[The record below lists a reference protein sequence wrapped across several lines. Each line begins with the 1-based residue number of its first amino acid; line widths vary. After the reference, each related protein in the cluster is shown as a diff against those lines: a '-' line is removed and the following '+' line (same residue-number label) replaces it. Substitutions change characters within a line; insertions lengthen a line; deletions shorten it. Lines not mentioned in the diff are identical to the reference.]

1 MQSDRLLRK
10 SALLIIAIVAATS
23 LTTLPLIS
31 QSFQNPPPTSSVV
44 PHDMSTMS
52 DSNNNNTATNSTNNT
67 SSTNTNPTSS
77 SSISVADYDKM
88 KHCTTDR
95 TKQPTSI
102 QYLEN
107 FNCGRVSVNSSNNG
121 TVTREFTIIVK
132 ENQNVTIS
140 TKGHWMPAWTFN
152 GTIPGPTMR
161 MTEGDHVKIT
171 LINDANKTHPHSIH
185 MHSVHPAVK
194 DGVEAGSVAPGHS
207 FTYDFIASPF
217 GIYPYHC
224 HVEPIADHVN
234 RGLYGMFIIDPK
246 TPRPQM
252 HEMAMMLNGY
262 DLNLDQE
269 GPFQLP
275 KPGVF
280 KNIDVGEDRDN
291 ELYSVNGVA
300 FEYMEHPIH
309 LKLGEPVRVY
319 LVNMLEFDR
328 VNSLHLHGNM
338 FNYIPSGTSMQP
350 EYKNDIVTLSP
361 GDRGIMEF
369 TPPING
375 RYMFHAHQA
384 EFASKGWTGFFD
396 VTTDGKSA
404 TNTNTAAYNMGA
416 TAMADMVVT
425 ANDTGGDAEKSS
437 AQSSATGDS
446 GNDTPSDG
454 GDKGTTTSK
463 SAAADDNNNNDASS
477 STKSSSS
484 KSSNEDNNFF
494 GR

>member
-1 MQSDRLLRK
+1 M
-10 SALLIIAIVAATS
+10 IASSSTKTATGK
-23 LTTLPLIS
+23 TH
-31 QSFQNPPPTSSVV
+31 TSSK
-44 PHDMSTMS
+44 
-52 DSNNNNTATNSTNNT
+52 
-67 SSTNTNPTSS
+67 
-77 SSISVADYDKM
+77 ISVADYDKM

-95 TKQPTSI
+95 TIQPTAI

-107 FNCGRVSVNSSNNG
+107 FNCGRVSVNSSNG

-132 ENQNVTIS
+132 ENQIVTIS

-171 LINDANKTHPHSIH
+171 LINDANNTHPHSIH
-185 MHSVHPAVK
+185 MHSIHPGVM
-194 DGVEAGSVAPGHS
+194 DGVEVGIVAPGHS

-217 GIYPYHC
+217 GVYPYHC
-224 HVEPIADHVN
+224 HVEPIADHIN

-269 GPFQLP
+269 GPFVLP

-280 KNIDVGEDRDN
+280 KDFDVGSDRDN

-300 FEYMEHPIH
+300 FEYIDRPIH
-309 LKLGEPVRVY
+309 LKLGEPVRIY

-328 VNSLHLHGNM
+328 VNSFHLHGNM
-338 FNYIPSGTSMQP
+338 FNYFPAGTSMQP
-350 EYKNDIVTLSP
+350 EFQNDIVTLSP
-361 GDRGIMEF
+361 GDRGIIEF
-369 TPPING
+369 TPQYNG

-396 VTTDGKSA
+396 VTTDGESS
-404 TNTNTAAYNMGA
+404 TDTNTAAYSMGA
-416 TAMADMVVT
+416 TAMANMVNM
-425 ANDTGGDAEKSS
+425 ANDTGGNDDEKSS
-437 AQSSATGDS
+437 SQSSAATTGGDS
-446 GNDTPSDG
+446 NVNGADG
-454 GDKGTTTSK
+454 VDKGTTSNST
-463 SAAADDNNNNDASS
+463 AAAGDNNNDTSSITKTPGASPF
-477 STKSSSS
+477 TP
-484 KSSNEDNNFF
+484 
-494 GR
+494 